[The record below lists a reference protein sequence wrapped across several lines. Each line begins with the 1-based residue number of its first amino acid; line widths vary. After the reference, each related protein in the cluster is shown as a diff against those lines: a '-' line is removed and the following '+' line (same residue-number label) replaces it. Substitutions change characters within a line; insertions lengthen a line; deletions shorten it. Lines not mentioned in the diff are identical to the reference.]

1 MAIQFNT
8 DERIQ
13 YDGKT
18 ATVSSE
24 SAAYITVVTEDGERV
39 SVPKNSAL
47 LSFANNDDELK
58 KFLEE
63 NKQEIKGYKQAWT
76 QARDEKRGFL
86 HQLGSFWRDLG
97 LASGSVDKLNSEQA
111 AQYASLQD
119 GKFDA
124 ITAMHRASNGVH
136 RTVHESLSAITSF
149 RAMT

>member
-1 MAIQFNT
+1 MTIHFNT
-8 DERIQ
+8 DESIQ
-13 YDGKT
+13 YNGKT
-18 ATVSSE
+18 TTVCSE

-47 LSFANNDDELK
+47 LSFANQDEINEL
-58 KFLEE
+58 LEE

-119 GKFDA
+119 GKYNA